1 MMIVR
6 LTGAVDDVGL
16 DGVMLDVQ
24 GVGYQVMVSTRT
36 RAALPGKGE
45 VASLLTEM
53 QIREDHWSLF
63 GFIDRAERDWFRTL
77 TTVQGVGGRV
87 ALAILSVLSPEQLTR
102 AILAQDK
109 VSLARAD
116 GVGPKLAARLVTELK
131 DKAAAHGLATGPA
144 PTGTVMALPPLPAA
158 NDLAGP
164 AEDAISALVNLGYR
178 RPDALGAVA
187 TAQRKLGEGAGVT
200 ELIRAGL
207 KEIAS

>member
-6 LTGAVDDVGL
+6 LTGQVDDVGL

-24 GVGYQVMVSTRT
+24 GVGYQIQVSTRT
-36 RAALPGKGE
+36 RAALPGRGE
-45 VASLLTEM
+45 TASLLTEM
-53 QIREDHWSLF
+53 QIREDSWSLF

-87 ALAILSVLSPEQLTR
+87 ALGILSVLAPEQLTR

-109 VSLARAD
+109 ASLSRAD

-131 DKAAAHGLATGPA
+131 DKAAAHGLAAGPAA
-144 PTGTVMALPPLPAA
+144 PTGTVISVPPPVA
-158 NDLAGP
+158 NDLDSS

-187 TAQRKLGEGAGVT
+187 TAQLKLGDGAGVT
-200 ELIRAGL
+200 DLIRAGL

>member
-131 DKAAAHGLATGPA
+131 DKAAAHGLAAGPA

>member
-6 LTGAVDDVGL
+6 LTGVVDDVGL

-24 GVGYQVMVSTRT
+24 GVGYQLMVSTRT

-131 DKAAAHGLATGPA
+131 DKAAAHGLAAGPA

>member
-1 MMIVR
+1 MIVR
-6 LTGAVDDVGL
+6 LTGQVDDVGL

-24 GVGYQVMVSTRT
+24 GVGYLLMVSTRT
-36 RAALPGKGE
+36 RAELPSKGE
-45 VASLLTEM
+45 TASLLTEM

-87 ALAILSVLSPEQLTR
+87 ALAILSVLSPDHLTR

-109 VSLARAD
+109 ASLARAD

-131 DKAAAHGLATGPA
+131 DKAAAHGLAPAA
-144 PTGTVMALPPLPAA
+144 PTGTVMALPPVPT
-158 NDLAGP
+158 NLAGP

-178 RPDALGAVA
+178 RPEALIAVA
-187 TAQRKLGEGAGVT
+187 TAQRKLGDGMTVT
-200 ELIRAGL
+200 DLIRAGL

>member
-6 LTGAVDDVGL
+6 LTGQVDDVGL
-16 DGVMLDVQ
+16 DGVTLDVQ

-36 RAALPGKGE
+36 RASLPGRGE
-45 VASLLTEM
+45 TASLLTEM

-87 ALAILSVLSPEQLTR
+87 ALAILSVLAPEQLTR

-131 DKAAAHGLATGPA
+131 DKAAAHGLAPAA
-144 PTGTVMALPPLPAA
+144 PTGTVINVPPPVA

-187 TAQRKLGEGAGVT
+187 TAQRKLGDGAGVT
-200 ELIRAGL
+200 DLIRAGL

>member
-6 LTGAVDDVGL
+6 LTGLVDDVGL

-24 GVGYQVMVSTRT
+24 GVGYQIQVSTRT

-45 VASLLTEM
+45 TASLLTEM
-53 QIREDHWSLF
+53 QIREDSWSLF

-87 ALAILSVLSPEQLTR
+87 ALGILSVLSPEHLTR

-109 VSLARAD
+109 VQLARAD

-131 DKAAAHGLATGPA
+131 DKAAAHGLAAGPA
-144 PTGTVMALPPLPAA
+144 PSGTVISLPPV
-158 NDLAGP
+158 DLAGP

-187 TAQRKLGEGAGVT
+187 TAQRKLGDGVT
-200 ELIRAGL
+200 VTDLIRAGL

>member
-6 LTGAVDDVGL
+6 LTGTVDDIGL

-87 ALAILSVLSPEQLTR
+87 ALGILSVLAPEQLTR

-131 DKAAAHGLATGPA
+131 DKAAAHGLAAGPA
-144 PTGTVMALPPLPAA
+144 PVGTVMSLPPLPAA

-187 TAQRKLGEGAGVT
+187 TAQRKLGDGAGVT
-200 ELIRAGL
+200 DLIRAGL

>member
-6 LTGAVDDVGL
+6 LTGTVDDIGL

-36 RAALPGKGE
+36 RAAMPGKGE
-45 VASLLTEM
+45 IASLLTEM

-87 ALAILSVLSPEQLTR
+87 ALGILSVLAPEQLTR

-131 DKAAAHGLATGPA
+131 DKAAAHGLAAGPA
-144 PTGTVMALPPLPAA
+144 PVGAAISLPPVVA
-158 NDLAGP
+158 DLAGP
-164 AEDAISALVNLGYR
+164 SEDAISALVNLGYR
-178 RPDALGAVA
+178 RPDALGAIA
-187 TAQRKLGEGAGVT
+187 TAQRKLGEGVSVT
-200 ELIRAGL
+200 DLIRAGL

>member
-6 LTGAVDDVGL
+6 LTGMVDDVGL

-24 GVGYQVMVSTRT
+24 GVGYQLMVSTRT

-87 ALAILSVLSPEQLTR
+87 ALGILSVLSPEQLTR

-131 DKAAAHGLATGPA
+131 DKAAAHGLAAGPA
-144 PTGTVMALPPLPAA
+144 PTGTIMALPPLPAA

-187 TAQRKLGEGAGVT
+187 TAQRKLGDGAGVT
-200 ELIRAGL
+200 DLIRAGL

>member
-6 LTGAVDDVGL
+6 LTGLVDDVGL

-24 GVGYQVMVSTRT
+24 GVGYQIQVSTRT
-36 RAALPGKGE
+36 RAGLPGKGE
-45 VASLLTEM
+45 TASLLTEM

-87 ALAILSVLSPEQLTR
+87 ALAILSVLSPEHLTR

-109 VSLARAD
+109 ASLARAD

-131 DKAAAHGLATGPA
+131 DKAAAHGLAPAA
-144 PTGTVMALPPLPAA
+144 PTGMVMAVPPVA
-158 NDLAGP
+158 NDLTGP
-164 AEDAISALVNLGYR
+164 AEDAVSALVNLGYR
-178 RPDALGAVA
+178 RPEALGAVA
-187 TAQRKLGEGAGVT
+187 TAQRKLGDGVSVT
-200 ELIRAGL
+200 DLIRAGL